1 MRINFYLGQNEHCSP
16 GDSTSDSSKRLLKRG
31 SEGRSIYKILVKGS
45 SMQSSAYFTKD
56 FLLVTDEEMMS
67 SCKENIVFSTVGN
80 GFKVV
85 LQE

>member
-1 MRINFYLGQNEHCSP
+1 MGKSEECILG
-16 GDSTSDSSKRLLKRG
+16 DKASDSSEGLFQRG